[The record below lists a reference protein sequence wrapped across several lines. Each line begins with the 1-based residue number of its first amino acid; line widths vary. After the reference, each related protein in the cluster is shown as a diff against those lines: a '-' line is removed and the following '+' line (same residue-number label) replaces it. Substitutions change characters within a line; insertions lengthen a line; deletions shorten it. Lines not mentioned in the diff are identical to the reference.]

1 MNVTALLPYLFILIC
16 PLMMLFM
23 MRGMH
28 GKRSDNTR
36 SDNTHGPGAFDE
48 QGTLRQGQ
56 SLTLLTGE
64 RDRLEGQLA
73 ELDAEIDAKGPQIDQ
88 SHESR
93 VQKAQL
99 SR

>member
-28 GKRSDNTR
+28 GKR